1 MNYRETVMKKF
12 LFLLLIGFLAISP
25 AIADGFNFDLDLG
38 IEYMDVDAEGNP
50 LVGLN
55 LQPDISI
62 GDFGIGLKGSVYFNL
77 NLGDDPDEQ
86 MINLNL
92 DNWIPEF
99 VEGDDLL
106 GNIQTAASLYLPI
119 ITYIRY
125 GYKGDPLYLKL
136 GKIEN
141 VTLGTGM
148 FFNQYSN
155 TSLPN
160 NPLLGAVLDI
170 DGSLFNFPYIGFE
183 AITGNLSQFDTIG
196 GRLYVRP
203 LAFLDFP
210 IIRDIQIA
218 GSYAVDSMPELYDD
232 TFIDP
237 GIVSMYGADVM
248 IPILS
253 IPQGALTLFG
263 DIGFQPS
270 PENAVNISTGYRAG
284 FNGHIMNLLKFE
296 ADLTLPT
303 QGYRLGY
310 FNTSYDRD
318 KRDIYES
325 TGLYETSGLLSD
337 NYFLH
342 GGAGF
347 NLFNDAIVFDLDL
360 DTEITYDLGNLGIVD
375 PSLTARLSTGEN
387 LIGFFFFDAVY
398 QKNNIDKDSVE
409 NFLLDIINLKNS
421 EIRANVSIKY
431 SILIIESGYVITFNK
446 IGEMQEPEI
455 TVGGTI
461 SLF

>member
-1 MNYRETVMKKF
+1 MKKIM
-12 LFLLLIGFLAISP
+12 LLLFIGLLALSP

-38 IEYMDVDAEGNP
+38 IEYMDIDADGNP

-62 GDFGIGLKGSVYFNL
+62 GNFGIGLKGSVYFEL
-77 NLGDDPDEQ
+77 NIGGDP
-86 MINLNL
+86 MINLVL

-99 VEGDDLL
+99 VDGDDLL

-119 ITYIRY
+119 ITYVRY

-155 TSLPN
+155 TSLPE

-170 DGSLFNFPYIGFE
+170 DGRLFNFPYIGFE

-203 LAFLDFP
+203 LAFVDFP

-248 IPILS
+248 IPFLN
-253 IPQGALTLFG
+253 IPQGAFTLFG
-263 DIGFQPS
+263 DVGFQPS
-270 PENAVNISTGYRAG
+270 PEPDVSDEISIGYRAG

-296 ADLTLPT
+296 ADVMFPT
-303 QGYRLGY
+303 DGYRPGY
-310 FNTSYDRD
+310 FNASYDRD
-318 KRDIYES
+318 KREIYES
-325 TGLYETSGLLSD
+325 DGLDFD

-360 DTEITYDLGNLGIVD
+360 DSEITYEAGTLGIVD

-398 QKNNIDKDSVE
+398 QKNNIEQDSVE
-409 NFLLDIINLKNS
+409 NFLLDIIDLKNS

-431 SILIIESGYVITFNK
+431 SIFIIESGYVITFDEF
-446 IGEMQEPEI
+446 GGMQEPEI

-461 SLF
+461 NLF

>member
-1 MNYRETVMKKF
+1 MKKIM
-12 LFLLLIGFLAISP
+12 LLLFIGLLALSP

-38 IEYMDVDAEGNP
+38 IEYMDIDADGNP

-62 GDFGIGLKGSVYFNL
+62 GNFGIGLKGSVYFEL
-77 NLGDDPDEQ
+77 NIGGDP
-86 MINLNL
+86 MINLVL

-119 ITYIRY
+119 ITYVRY

-155 TSLPN
+155 TSLPD

-170 DGSLFNFPYIGFE
+170 DGRLFNFPYIGFE

-203 LAFLDFP
+203 LAFVDFP

-218 GSYAVDSMPELYDD
+218 GSYAVDSMPGLYDD
-232 TFIDP
+232 DILFTP

-248 IPILS
+248 IPLLS
-253 IPQGALTLFG
+253 IPQAALTIFG
-263 DIGFQPS
+263 DAGFQPS
-270 PENAVNISTGYRAG
+270 PEPDVLDEIAIGYRAG

-296 ADLTLPT
+296 ADVMFPT
-303 QGYRLGY
+303 NGYRPGY
-310 FNTSYDRD
+310 FNASYDRD
-318 KRDIYES
+318 KREIYES
-325 TGLYETSGLLSD
+325 DGLDFE

-342 GGAGF
+342 GGAGI

-360 DTEITYDLGNLGIVD
+360 DSEITYTDGTIGIVD
-375 PSLTARLSTGEN
+375 PALTARLSTGEN

-398 QKNNIDKDSVE
+398 KKNNIEQDSVE
-409 NFLLDIINLKNS
+409 NFLLDIIDLKNS
-421 EIRANVSIKY
+421 EIRGNVSVKY
-431 SILIIESGYVITFNK
+431 SIFIIETGIIIKFDEN
-446 IGEMQEPEI
+446 GDMREQDPELI
-455 TVGGTI
+455 VGGTI
-461 SLF
+461 NLF